1 MYNKMNASVVWKGYL
16 YGVGER
22 GELRC
27 LNLADGN
34 LVWGQKG
41 FGEGS
46 VMLADGKLIVMGEKG
61 NLVVAEATSEGYK
74 PLAQA
79 NVLSG
84 RCWTVPVLANGR
96 IYVRNATGRLLCLN
110 VNGAKT
116 ACTTDSGGFEWTDFR
131 GPNRNGKS
139 SETGLLKKWPAG
151 GPELVWETEGL
162 GGGFA
167 SVVIAN
173 GYVYTT
179 GMVGPDKKGMV
190 FAFDVDGNPKWSESY
205 GQGWKGSH
213 RGTRTTP
220 TIDGD
225 RLYVMSGYGNLVC
238 FDAKSGAKNWEV
250 DTLKEFSGEN
260 IRWGISESVLIYGDK
275 VICTPGGKDAT
286 VVALNKMNGETI
298 WTTKGLSEKSA
309 YCSPVVIERGGKKMI
324 LTMVQKSI
332 VLIDPDSGNVIL
344 RIPHE
349 GKHEISAVSPLYK
362 DGVIYA
368 TTGYGYGGKAYELS
382 ADTSSYTEKW
392 SDKNLDC
399 HHGGVILLGNDIIG
413 SNDDGDKANKNK
425 KSWICLDMVSGKMKY
440 WDKLIGKGSL
450 IYAEGL
456 LYCYGESGK
465 VGLMKAT
472 PSGFELISS
481 FEITKGEEEH
491 WAHPVVCNGRLYIRH
506 GDVLMVYNVKA
517 GG

>member
-1 MYNKMNASVVWKGYL
+1 MA
-16 YGVGER
+16 
-22 GELRC
+22 
-27 LNLADGN
+27 
-34 LVWGQKG
+34 
-41 FGEGS
+41 
-46 VMLADGKLIVMGEKG
+46 
-61 NLVVAEATSEGYK
+61 
-74 PLAQA
+74 
-79 NVLSG
+79 
-84 RCWTVPVLANGR
+84 
-96 IYVRNATGRLLCLN
+96 
-110 VNGAKT
+110 
-116 ACTTDSGGFEWTDFR
+116 
-131 GPNRNGKS
+131 
-139 SETGLLKKWPAG
+139 
-151 GPELVWETEGL
+151 
-162 GGGFA
+162 
-167 SVVIAN
+167 
-173 GYVYTT
+173 
-179 GMVGPDKKGMV
+179 GPDKKGMV
-190 FAFDVDGNPKWSESY
+190 FAFDVDGNPRWSESY
-205 GQGWKGSH
+205 GKAWTGSH

-225 RLYVMSGYGNLVC
+225 RLYVMSGHGNLVC
-238 FDAKSGAKNWEV
+238 FDAKSGSKKWQV

-260 IRWGISESVLIYGDK
+260 IQWGIAESVLIYDDK

-286 VVALNKMNGETI
+286 VVALDKMTGKTI

-309 YCSPVVIERGGKKMI
+309 YCSPVVIERDGKKMI

-332 VLIDPDSGNVIL
+332 ALIDPQSGNVIL

-349 GKHEISAVSPLYK
+349 GKHEISAVSPIYK

-413 SNDDGDKANKNK
+413 SNNDGDKANKNK
-425 KSWICLDMVSGKMKY
+425 KSWICLDMGSGKMKY

-450 IYAEGL
+450 MYADGM
-456 LYCYGESGK
+456 LYCYGESGQ

-472 PSGFELISS
+472 PSGFELVSS

-491 WAHPVVCNGRLYIRH
+491 WAHPVVCNGKLYIRH

-517 GG
+517 DG